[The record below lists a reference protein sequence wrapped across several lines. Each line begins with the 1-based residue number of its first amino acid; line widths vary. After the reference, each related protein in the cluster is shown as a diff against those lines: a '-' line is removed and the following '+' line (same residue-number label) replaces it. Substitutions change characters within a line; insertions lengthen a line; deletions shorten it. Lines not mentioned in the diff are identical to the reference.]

1 MYSEAK
7 FRIQSAKKF
16 TIKKS
21 KTKSFIFNVCINF
34 SGNAASN
41 PPDYTD
47 DYRNKSKSDSNS
59 WSKSDKNSQPSQSE
73 FFKPKENVRS
83 NKREVNRSN
92 PLKKSSST
100 LSLRIAEYEN
110 SVESK
115 NSHEQVTDEQETVTE
130 NNEKNPKKDPNQST
144 SEDDA
149 APETMKFRSSQKLFN
164 PNELKD
170 GSNARADTRK

>member
-1 MYSEAK
+1 MAE
-7 FRIQSAKKF
+7 
-16 TIKKS
+16 
-21 KTKSFIFNVCINF
+21 NM
-34 SGNAASN
+34 ASN

-73 FFKPKENVRS
+73 FLKPEESVQS
-83 NKREVNRSN
+83 NKLEVNGSN

-110 SVESK
+110 SVGSK
-115 NSHEQVTDEQETVTE
+115 NSHEQATDEQETVAE
-130 NNEKNPKKDPNQST
+130 NNKEKPKKGLFSRFRNFFTGSYSKDPNQSK

-149 APETMKFRSSQKLFN
+149 APQTMKFRSSQKFFN

-170 GSNARADTRK
+170 GPNARADARFAILFIMSLLNE

>member
-1 MYSEAK
+1 M
-7 FRIQSAKKF
+7 R
-16 TIKKS
+16 T
-21 KTKSFIFNVCINF
+21 
-34 SGNAASN
+34 SN
-41 PPDYTD
+41 PPDYAD

-73 FFKPKENVRS
+73 FFKPQENVQS
-83 NKREVNRSN
+83 NKREVNGSN

-115 NSHEQVTDEQETVTE
+115 NSHKQVTDEQETVAE
-130 NNEKNPKKDPNQST
+130 NNKEKPKKGLFSRFKSFFTGSYPKDSNQST

-149 APETMKFRSSQKLFN
+149 ADPETMKFRSSQKLFN

-170 GSNARADTRK
+170 GQRFLSNARADT